1 MDYTSWVETLKDY
14 PHWTWATTIRKAGL
28 SIQYTQAAMA
38 EGHGIHQL
46 DRDLKGLSTPAAWW
60 QLQALNLGY
69 SDPEDGTIDTKHT
82 SSNGG
87 NGMDIWQRR
96 AGRDR
101 NT

>member
-1 MDYTSWVETLKDY
+1 
-14 PHWTWATTIRKAGL
+14 
-28 SIQYTQAAMA
+28 MA

-69 SDPEDGTIDTKHT
+69 SDPEDGTIETKHT

-87 NGMDIWQRR
+87 NGMDI
-96 AGRDR
+96 
-101 NT
+101 

>member
-1 MDYTSWVETLKDY
+1 MTHRPVLTGGGRAEIGLEEDTL
-14 PHWTWATTIRKAGL
+14 H
-28 SIQYTQAAMA
+28 TQAAMA

-87 NGMDIWQRR
+87 NGMEIWQRR